1 LNTIA
6 KFAFRLYGLG
16 WQIALPFLKMN
27 SRLAEGFDQRRY
39 GPSRISAPIDIWI
52 QAASA
57 GESYLATAILEQ
69 ISTENALKILVTTNT
84 RQGLDILNTFVSA
97 KRYPLKKIYLSYFPF
112 DKPPNMANVV
122 RRLTPR
128 VTVLLET
135 EIWPGLLLALKKKSL
150 PAIIL
155 NGRLTSKSLK
165 HYLIYPSPF
174 RAVAPQK
181 IAAISKAD
189 ADRFGQ
195 LFPDTPVTTMSNI
208 KFDRTS
214 FPDSTHPKQ
223 NALEPL
229 FGRPSNLIVL
239 GSIRAEE
246 ESLVIKIISKLLRH
260 LPHIRIALFPRHMHR
275 LDAWQDRL
283 NQSGHPWIRRSA
295 INQPVAQGMLILW
308 DTFGELA
315 AAYALAK
322 TVFVGGSLADLG
334 GQNFLEPLSYG
345 VRPVIGPYWENFFWI
360 GQKILSK
367 QLVIRCNDWQAV
379 TTALINDF
387 NSPVNPE
394 QLKTEAQT
402 YIKARQ
408 GGTRTACAIID
419 GMLIRKN

>member
-1 LNTIA
+1 MNTIA
-6 KFAFRLYGLG
+6 KITFGLYEVG
-16 WQIALPFLKMN
+16 WQIAPPFLKKN
-27 SRLAEGFDQRRY
+27 PRLAEGFRQRRY
-39 GPSRISAPIDIWI
+39 GPSQILAPIDIWI

-57 GESYLATAILEQ
+57 GESYLATAILEKFPAEK
-69 ISTENALKILVTTNT
+69 SLKILVTTNT

-97 KRYPLKKIYLSYFPF
+97 KRHPLKQIQLSYFPF
-112 DKPPNMANVV
+112 DKPSNMVKVV
-122 RRLTPR
+122 HRLAPR
-128 VTVLLET
+128 ITILLET

-150 PAIIL
+150 PTTIL
-155 NGRLTSKSLK
+155 NGRLSPKSLK
-165 HYLIYPSPF
+165 HYLIYPAPF

-181 IAAISKAD
+181 IAAISEAD
-189 ADRFGQ
+189 AGRFRR

-208 KFDRTS
+208 KFDRVL
-214 FPDSTHPKQ
+214 FPDSILPKQ

-229 FGRPSNLIVL
+229 LGQPSNLIVL

-246 ESLVIKIISKLLRH
+246 ESLAMKIISKLLH
-260 LPHIRIALFPRHMHR
+260 QLPHIRIALFPRHMHR

-295 INQPVAQGMLILW
+295 ISQPVAEGRLILW

-322 TVFVGGSLADLG
+322 TVFVGGSLVDLG

-345 VRPVIGPYWENFFWI
+345 VRPVIGPFWENFFWI
-360 GQKILSK
+360 GREILSK
-367 QLVIRCNDWQAV
+367 QLVIRCADWRAV

-394 QLKTEAQT
+394 QLKTAAQT

-408 GGTRTACAIID
+408 GGTRTACTIID
-419 GMLIRKN
+419 EMLTRT